1 MSSWAIFE
9 SVLDIVDCEL
19 YRMKVAGGTRE
30 MTKDQIKQ
38 EIIRYGNMLIEKGL
52 CTGTGGNISVRMPE
66 NNGFMITPSGILY
79 SEIVPDDIVT
89 MDFEGNIIEGS
100 RTPSIERNMHRAI
113 FNARP
118 DVNAIVHTHQNFA
131 SAIAAT
137 RQDFPPILDAF
148 VAVFGGGL
156 KCAKYG
162 SIGTEELARN
172 VVEGLGNRN
181 GVLLANHGVLCTGK
195 DLAMAFGN
203 CEFLEASAIT
213 YCFANIIGKPV
224 VLDHEVVEKEAADL
238 ARRYGQR

>member
-1 MSSWAIFE
+1 MATTE
-9 SVLDIVDCEL
+9 PRRKL
-19 YRMKVAGGTRE
+19 AGGAIA

-52 CTGTGGNISVRMPE
+52 CTGTGGNISVRLPE
-66 NNGFMITPSGILY
+66 NDGFMITPSGIPY
-79 SEIVPDDIVT
+79 PAITPEDIVT
-89 MDFEGNIIEGS
+89 MDFEGNIIDGK

-118 DVNAIVHTHQNFA
+118 DVNAIVHTHQNLA

-156 KCAKYG
+156 KCAKYA
-162 SIGTEELARN
+162 SIGTEDLARN
-172 VVEGLGNRN
+172 VVEGLGKRN
-181 GVLLANHGVLCTGK
+181 GVLLANHGALCTGPN
-195 DLAMAFGN
+195 LEMAFGN

-224 VLDHEVVEKEAADL
+224 VLGQDVVDKEAADL
-238 ARRYGQR
+238 AKRYGQR

>member
-52 CTGTGGNISVRMPE
+52 CTGTGGNISVRLPE

-156 KCAKYG
+156 KCAK
-162 SIGTEELARN
+162 
-172 VVEGLGNRN
+172 
-181 GVLLANHGVLCTGK
+181 
-195 DLAMAFGN
+195 
-203 CEFLEASAIT
+203 
-213 YCFANIIGKPV
+213 
-224 VLDHEVVEKEAADL
+224 
-238 ARRYGQR
+238 